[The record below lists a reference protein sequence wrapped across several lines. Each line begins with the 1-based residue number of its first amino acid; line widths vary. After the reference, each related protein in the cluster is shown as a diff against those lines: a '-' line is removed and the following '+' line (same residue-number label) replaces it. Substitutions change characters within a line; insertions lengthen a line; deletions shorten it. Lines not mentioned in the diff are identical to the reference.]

1 MLGKGIG
8 YGRKARE
15 ELSVDEN
22 CKTFIPV
29 AGDREKQIVELLNSL
44 PPEIMD
50 VTHKIVDMAERELET
65 SLNKSIYFT
74 LADHINFAIERLQ
87 KKLVITNRSLWGIK
101 SFYSKEFAVAEKC
114 LACLNETLK
123 VNLPE
128 EEAANIAFHIAN
140 AEEAHGQD
148 YDSARNAKLMGEI
161 VNIVCYS
168 LHKKLDKESLHY
180 NRFITHIRFF
190 VERFFT
196 NQMLTDDILPESI
209 AGKYKTEEVVA
220 EKIRQHLLNRYEKEI
235 SEEEKAYLI
244 IHISRLARS

>member
-1 MLGKGIG
+1 M
-8 YGRKARE
+8 
-15 ELSVDEN
+15 DEN

-101 SFYSKEFAVAEKC
+101 SFYSKEFAAAEKC

-168 LHKKLDKESLHY
+168 LHKKLDK
-180 NRFITHIRFF
+180 
-190 VERFFT
+190 
-196 NQMLTDDILPESI
+196 
-209 AGKYKTEEVVA
+209 
-220 EKIRQHLLNRYEKEI
+220 
-235 SEEEKAYLI
+235 
-244 IHISRLARS
+244 